1 MDNSTPGLLSLI
13 HSKGFFFNL
22 CVQLLVQLQEPN
34 VARVPCLCFTRIQR
48 KRESSTSMELL
59 LGAREGTAGDCE
71 QEGGRE
77 KEKVAIES
85 GGFALW
91 ERSQSNYRQQ
101 CKSGFFSWAKFHISS
116 VSSLLSLLCYTLSL
130 FLSSSCCRWMAGIG
144 RSCNRTHAILQR
156 MRRNHSPLYNSIL
169 PIEHQNPVTSTWVQ
183 LGLGQI

>member
-1 MDNSTPGLLSLI
+1 M
-13 HSKGFFFNL
+13 
-22 CVQLLVQLQEPN
+22 LQESPVSALPGYREREKAQPAWN
-34 VARVPCLCFTRIQR
+34 FCLERGRVRQ
-48 KRESSTSMELL
+48 
-59 LGAREGTAGDCE
+59 GTVSIEWGLVYVCKSE

-144 RSCNRTHAILQR
+144 LYSEKSCNINMGATRARSNIAEIIL
-156 MRRNHSPLYNSIL
+156 LKFI
-169 PIEHQNPVTSTWVQ
+169 
-183 LGLGQI
+183 